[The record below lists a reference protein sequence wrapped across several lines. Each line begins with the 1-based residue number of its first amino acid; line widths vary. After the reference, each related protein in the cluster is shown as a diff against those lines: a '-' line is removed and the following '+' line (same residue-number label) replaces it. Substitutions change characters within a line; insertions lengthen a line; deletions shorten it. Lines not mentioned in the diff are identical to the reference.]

1 MAKPV
6 RDELQRLA
14 LDITQWAANK
24 QPLQKTNLLEWRVTD
39 LEQRA
44 ARLVRGSGK
53 IDVSPY

>member
-24 QPLQKTNLLEWRVTD
+24 RPLQRNELLEWRITD
-39 LEQRA
+39 LEQRT